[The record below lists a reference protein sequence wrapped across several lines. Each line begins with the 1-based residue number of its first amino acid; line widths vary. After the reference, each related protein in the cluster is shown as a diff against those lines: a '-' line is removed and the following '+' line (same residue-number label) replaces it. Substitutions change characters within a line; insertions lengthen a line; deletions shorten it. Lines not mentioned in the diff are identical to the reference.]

1 MLDKNYSEINEYL
14 LNLGAVWFYSWN
26 ARSRYERKG
35 SKDYGNGLHK
45 NVAQY
50 T

>member
-1 MLDKNYSEINEYL
+1 MLENNYSEINEYL

-35 SKDYGNGLHK
+35 SRDTET
-45 NVAQY
+45 VY
-50 T
+50 TKM